1 MIVEKLWLRHFRN
14 YENEE
19 VSFNPHMNMITGNNA
34 QGKTNL
40 LESLVYL
47 SLTRSHRISEDSK
60 LVMKE
65 KEMAKI
71 GCELVEDN
79 KTRLEIVLHPG
90 GKTLFINKQPLQRS
104 SEFIGKLNVVLFS
117 PDDLSLFYDAPRTR
131 RRILDQEI
139 TKINKKYLYALNHY
153 RELLKE
159 RNILLKSNRVDET
172 YLDSLEEQMIQDEI
186 IIIDERKKFI
196 NQINV
201 VIQVYYQE
209 LAQEKNV
216 VQIKYEC
223 CVDFNKDLE
232 NELKNL
238 YQWNRKKDIESH
250 VTGIGIHREDIQFM
264 MNENEVIHVASQGQ
278 KRMLVLA
285 FKLSLLQYIEQNT
298 NRKPILLLDDVLSEL
313 DKKRQKKLL
322 EMIQKEYQCFITT
335 TEKPE
340 ELEMNDYTEYVVTDG
355 KIEMIGGLQ

>member
-139 TKINKKYLYALNHY
+139 TKINN
-153 RELLKE
+153 
-159 RNILLKSNRVDET
+159 
-172 YLDSLEEQMIQDEI
+172 
-186 IIIDERKKFI
+186 
-196 NQINV
+196 
-201 VIQVYYQE
+201 YY
-209 LAQEKNV
+209 
-216 VQIKYEC
+216 
-223 CVDFNKDLE
+223 
-232 NELKNL
+232 
-238 YQWNRKKDIESH
+238 
-250 VTGIGIHREDIQFM
+250 
-264 MNENEVIHVASQGQ
+264 
-278 KRMLVLA
+278 
-285 FKLSLLQYIEQNT
+285 
-298 NRKPILLLDDVLSEL
+298 
-313 DKKRQKKLL
+313 
-322 EMIQKEYQCFITT
+322 
-335 TEKPE
+335 
-340 ELEMNDYTEYVVTDG
+340 
-355 KIEMIGGLQ
+355 